1 MKLMIL
7 DDDVQIREGIQFG
20 IDWKSLGISEVKS
33 FGDAVS
39 ALEELEEFGPQII
52 LADIRMPEMDG
63 LEFLRRVKTKR
74 GSVKV
79 ILISAYSDFEYCQ
92 RAIQYGAAGYELKP
106 LKVGRLIQTIQ
117 ETVNQIREEEV
128 GRENYRKYVDT
139 YREKVVEELF
149 DGRITDRNVLM
160 EILSMHFGIREAR
173 TLLCMAVLPDYGGN
187 LTVEQSFWQDRL
199 EKDEH
204 VFCFRGGLAVL
215 TKTADS
221 TLFILEKQNRLKSLF
236 RAVRRHF
243 LDRGVSVSGGIS
255 GMFAVEEI
263 HRGYLM
269 ADHALLGRF
278 YAGEGYVGIYG
289 IDTAKQVQFPYRE
302 REMMIRESTVSL
314 DPDKISDA
322 IQRIKREL
330 RECGVTDARAVRQLV
345 LYGLEAL
352 YGAAGRGEKL
362 KLLEWNGEMER
373 MTFLSEYMEYWEK
386 KCREF
391 LDDYEREQSRRYSAN
406 VKRALSYIEEHYGED
421 IGVEQVSGYI
431 GKTPNYFSSIFKQ
444 EMGISFR
451 EYLNQYRIQ
460 KAQELILHSDLMI
473 YEISEKVG
481 YRDYAYFSQVFKKL
495 AGCSPTGLRSGDGG
509 QPS

>member
-39 ALEELEEFGPQII
+39 ALEELEEFSPQII

-149 DGRITDRNVLM
+149 GRQDYRPQCADGDPVDA
-160 EILSMHFGIREAR
+160 FGIREAR
-173 TLLCMAVLPDYGGN
+173 TLLCMAVLPDYGGS

-215 TKTADS
+215 TKPRIPPC
-221 TLFILEKQNRLKSLF
+221 LYWKS
-236 RAVRRHF
+236 R
-243 LDRGVSVSGGIS
+243 
-255 GMFAVEEI
+255 
-263 HRGYLM
+263 
-269 ADHALLGRF
+269 
-278 YAGEGYVGIYG
+278 
-289 IDTAKQVQFPYRE
+289 
-302 REMMIRESTVSL
+302 
-314 DPDKISDA
+314 
-322 IQRIKREL
+322 
-330 RECGVTDARAVRQLV
+330 
-345 LYGLEAL
+345 
-352 YGAAGRGEKL
+352 
-362 KLLEWNGEMER
+362 
-373 MTFLSEYMEYWEK
+373 
-386 KCREF
+386 
-391 LDDYEREQSRRYSAN
+391 
-406 VKRALSYIEEHYGED
+406 
-421 IGVEQVSGYI
+421 
-431 GKTPNYFSSIFKQ
+431 
-444 EMGISFR
+444 
-451 EYLNQYRIQ
+451 
-460 KAQELILHSDLMI
+460 
-473 YEISEKVG
+473 
-481 YRDYAYFSQVFKKL
+481 
-495 AGCSPTGLRSGDGG
+495 TGLVACSARCADIF
-509 QPS
+509 